1 MPVNSKPGRAM
12 SLGKAL
18 MRWPSGDV
26 SSTAATLAPA
36 LRYWLATRYSNGP
49 LPMNTTRWPMET
61 AWAFKA
67 ICAPPR
73 L

>member
-1 MPVNSKPGRAM
+1 MNSNPGRASSFGM
-12 SLGKAL
+12 ARRRL
-18 MRWPSGDV
+18 RSGEV

-36 LRYWLATRYSNGP
+36 LTYWLATRYSNGP
-49 LPMNTTRWPMET
+49 LPMNTTLWPMDT
-61 AWAFKA
+61 AWDLSA